1 MTPQKLMSGV
11 PIPLRIGALS
21 LLAAL
26 AIALLMGVFFYT
38 DRALQS
44 AGLEQ
49 SGYAALDVRAA
60 ELRVAALEM
69 RRREKDFLL
78 RRDEKYVTDYMTAV
92 AAAQET
98 LSAMQALPASEDI
111 RADVDVLSNGLSA
124 VAAQFERVVGAMREL
139 GLTEEEGLQGQLRA
153 AVHNVEK
160 QLEAANLD
168 GLTIKM
174 LMMRRHEK
182 DFMLRNDLKY
192 IDRIDARRAEFDPLL
207 AASGLPDA
215 QKAEISGLMDVYQ
228 KGARAYADGKLGLD
242 GEIARVSELFA
253 ELSPSFQRINEA
265 ATAGAQHAARS
276 LEAVRSWSRDIFL
289 GAGGVSLVVCLG
301 LGVLIGRSITV
312 PLNRMIEVMKRLTE
326 GEFTLDVPHKETG
339 SEIGQMARALEV
351 FRETGLRT
359 RELEEEQK
367 AREIQAREEK
377 RVMMQSLANSFDQ
390 SVGRIMGSLSSSS
403 GALNETARSLSQV
416 STATSTEAESVAA
429 ASEQTSVNVQMVA
442 SAAEEMSSSISE
454 IGRQVRN
461 ASASSQKAAEAVQQ
475 TGNQIHKLADMANRI
490 GDVISIISEIAEQT
504 NLLALNATIESARV
518 GEAGKGFAVV
528 AGEVKALA
536 TETAKAT
543 ESIAGLVRDIQD
555 ETRTAVSSVEDIGK
569 VIKDLEN
576 ASAAIAAAMEEQ
588 GATTEAVAR
597 NVSEAATGIGE
608 VTRSIQSVNGG
619 AVQTSSASGQV
630 MSAAQDLSS
639 QAETMRV
646 EVEKFLATIRA
657 A

>member
-168 GLTIKM
+168 ALTIKM

-265 ATAGAQHAARS
+265 ATAGAQNAARS

-475 TGNQIHKLADMANRI
+475 TGSQIHKLADMANRI